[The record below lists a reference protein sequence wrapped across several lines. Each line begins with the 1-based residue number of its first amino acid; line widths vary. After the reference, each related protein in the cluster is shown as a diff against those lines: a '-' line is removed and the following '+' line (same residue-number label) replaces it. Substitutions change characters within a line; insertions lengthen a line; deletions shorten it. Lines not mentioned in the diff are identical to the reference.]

1 MHLIFIIGIIL
12 FDMLLFYTLELVFSI
27 ITIMVFILKSTNG
40 CINLKHFVM
49 TVTLIIIPLYFLL
62 VYLDVPF
69 ILTPIASYTIPLF
82 SINNLTK
89 KRIIYLVTLLQA
101 IVFSITSITILVESF
116 FIQDTI
122 YNSIVDL
129 LIILIILAIVVC
141 LRKEYMYEKINSF
154 LVFIPIGLKIL
165 IIFSFYMISFLSADL
180 SYIPKTE
187 FTNHIWYYVLE
198 CTFILSLIAF
208 CIIYPLLIS
217 SFTSKNYYKKI
228 SEIAN
233 EQSKQQFEYYNNLVN
248 KEQFLR
254 EFRHDYKNQLIV
266 LEAYLKKEDI
276 ESARNYIVKSFDLLN
291 ETSGIQ
297 TGNYILDVLITEKQQ
312 KAGSISIEFKGKM
325 TSKFVEPIDICTI
338 FGNALDNAIEAC
350 QKIDASDQRIIRI
363 SIQESINTLHISI
376 SNPVKS
382 KVNIVNNNILTTK
395 EDNTN
400 HGLGLFSI
408 KKVAK
413 KYKGKVAITC
423 DDDVFSLSILLINSK
438 KF

>member
-1 MHLIFIIGIIL
+1 MINYAAIGQRVKEYRIKACL
-12 FDMLLFYTLELVFSI
+12 TQSELAEALDVSTGYISQIECGHTQVSLNRLDSIASI
-27 ITIMVFILKSTNG
+27 I
-40 CINLKHFVM
+40 
-49 TVTLIIIPLYFLL
+49 
-62 VYLDVPF
+62 
-69 ILTPIASYTIPLF
+69 
-82 SINNLTK
+82 
-89 KRIIYLVTLLQA
+89 
-101 IVFSITSITILVESF
+101 
-116 FIQDTI
+116 DT
-122 YNSIVDL
+122 
-129 LIILIILAIVVC
+129 
-141 LRKEYMYEKINSF
+141 
-154 LVFIPIGLKIL
+154 
-165 IIFSFYMISFLSADL
+165 
-180 SYIPKTE
+180 
-187 FTNHIWYYVLE
+187 
-198 CTFILSLIAF
+198 
-208 CIIYPLLIS
+208 
-217 SFTSKNYYKKI
+217 KI

-248 KEQFLR
+248 KEQSLR

-312 KAGSISIEFKGKM
+312 KAGSISVEFKGKM

-350 QKIDASDQRIIRI
+350 QKIDVSDQRIIRI

-382 KVNIVNNNILTTK
+382 KVNMVNNNILTTK